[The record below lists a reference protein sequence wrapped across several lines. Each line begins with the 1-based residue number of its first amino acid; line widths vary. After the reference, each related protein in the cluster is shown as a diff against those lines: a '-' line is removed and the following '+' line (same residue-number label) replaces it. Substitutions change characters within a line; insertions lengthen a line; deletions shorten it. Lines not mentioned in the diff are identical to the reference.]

1 MIYRIFLVDLASI
14 PIPDNFFWYFFGC
27 LSFAALYRLALY
39 WINSKFDK
47 IDSKFD
53 KIDDVFE
60 KLTIAVQTLIKND
73 EVKEFRLNH
82 IERDIEDIRK
92 T

>member
-1 MIYRIFLVDLASI
+1 MVYGIVLAVGSI

-47 IDSKFD
+47 IDQKFD
-53 KIDDVFE
+53 KIDKVFE
-60 KLTIAVQTLIKND
+60 KMSEAVQKLITND
-73 EVKEFRLNH
+73 EVKTQQINH
-82 IERDIEDIRK
+82 LTIDLERIKK

>member
-1 MIYRIFLVDLASI
+1 MIYRIVFAAATAI
-14 PIPDNFFWYFFGC
+14 PLPDNFFWYFFGC
-27 LSFAALYRLALY
+27 LSFAALYKLALY

-53 KIDDVFE
+53 RIDAVFE
-60 KLTIAVQTLIKND
+60 KLTVAVQTLIKND
-73 EVKEFRLNH
+73 EVKEIRLNH
-82 IERDIEDIRK
+82 IERDIGDIKK